1 MKNYEVSFRLNGV
14 YCANIVRASNEAT
27 AKEWFI
33 RSELAG
39 YDSQFVGI
47 RETDSEPKPGEPVHK
62 AVMYDLSGI
71 IFDTEKNG
79 ETVSQAELGLPSEV
93 AVSAKEIQTSGSV
106 KDWLSD
112 AYGYCVKS
120 FICER
125 RS

>member
-1 MKNYEVSFRLNGV
+1 MKNYEVSFLSSGV
-14 YCANIVRASNEAT
+14 YCANIVRATDEAT

-39 YDSQFVGI
+39 DNSQFVGI

-79 ETVSQAELGLPSEV
+79 ETVSQTELGLPSEV
-93 AVSAKEIQTSGSV
+93 AVSAKEIQKSGST
-106 KDWLSD
+106 KNWLAD
-112 AYGYCVKS
+112 TYGYGVKS

-125 RS
+125 RN